1 MRRALPFVAAGLL
14 AACSLPPY
22 TTPEQTFSVKYS
34 MFVPNFA
41 NGVPIPVGLPGFDDK
56 TAPSSTV
63 PVPKEAKS
71 FKLASL
77 ELNLKLNN
85 TGPVPLRI
93 KIFLDRA
100 SLSDADLYAKAP
112 LGGNPGGTID
122 LPRGGTE
129 VQKTFPIDVALLQ
142 EDNLRLGYSFGS
154 PGTTESV
161 TFKDTDQVNVTYSIK
176 AVAKLF

>member
-122 LPRGGTE
+122 LPRGGT
-129 VQKTFPIDVALLQ
+129 
-142 EDNLRLGYSFGS
+142 GS
-154 PGTTESV
+154 RRPSRSTWRCCRRTTCAWATASVPPGPRR
-161 TFKDTDQVNVTYSIK
+161 
-176 AVAKLF
+176 A